1 MTTFCYLE
9 SHLIEKKESESF
21 LNAHLFTSYI
31 NKTDTRNKNN
41 FKNNCNIK
49 KKISLVQH
57 HVYNI
62 SQ

>member
-41 FKNNCNIK
+41 CNIK

-57 HVYNI
+57 RVYNI